1 MLDDKN
7 TALCLVPNIPC
18 YELMDYTQ
26 LQYIRATSLLITQ
39 RIDGKGDYKSQVE
52 SPKAGCF
59 VKVDNRAKIIL
70 GNELD
75 LRIFRGGKINLIL

>member
-26 LQYIRATSLLITQ
+26 LQYIRAISLLITQ

-52 SPKAGCF
+52 SPKVGCF

-75 LRIFRGGKINLIL
+75 LRIFRAK